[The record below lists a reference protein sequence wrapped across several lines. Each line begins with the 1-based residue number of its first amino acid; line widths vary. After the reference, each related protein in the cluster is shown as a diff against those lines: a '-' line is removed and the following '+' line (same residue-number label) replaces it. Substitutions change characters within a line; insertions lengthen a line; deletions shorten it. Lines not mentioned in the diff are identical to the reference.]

1 VRITRLRLRNYRVY
15 DDLDLELPP
24 GLIGVYGANGAGKS
38 TLIEAIRFSLYG
50 RGRTS
55 NDEIRT
61 SGVNADCVAEVEFE
75 HEGHLYV
82 VRRTI
87 SGVNATVKAQ
97 AHADGMQVAEGVRD
111 TARYVRSILGMDDAA
126 FRASVFAEQKQ
137 IASFSGQAPAERR
150 KLVLQ
155 LLGITPVDAAK
166 DQARKDGRM
175 AMEQFTRARDLLPD
189 VEKAK
194 ADLAEAEAV
203 AKTAADTEAT
213 ATKQLANAEQV
224 HVAARRAHDALV
236 VTRNEYDRIV
246 AEGRATKAE
255 HERAEKRVKELE
267 AELRGLAEAAESL
280 TELEPD
286 AAGLAPAEQRL
297 AAVQVVDRAQAALA
311 ELPAVEEP
319 VRPDEEAF
327 EAARVEAERAGRE
340 LAEVEGRIKAAG
352 DELARANEMVH
363 RASALSGEADCPLC
377 GQALGSAFEQVQ
389 QHRADELARAEQTT
403 NELATRQKALAKAAT
418 ATTKEADRQSKSVKK
433 AQQVWLA
440 HEKVLERR
448 AAAERAL
455 AEALAALDPA
465 PTPDEGQKLAAE
477 VERRRRAQTQCE
489 VLRDRLGRRGGVESE
504 LRTEH
509 ERVAELNGT
518 LQTLREKVTALAFKP
533 ADLEAA
539 AQKLESAE
547 SVLIAARQTAQ
558 VAGIKA
564 AESRTIAEHTAKRLA
579 DAVEQ
584 HAKIADL
591 AEDARHLTR
600 LGELL
605 NVFRNN
611 LVATVGPRLSAQAA
625 DLFAELTD
633 HEYDLLEVDPES
645 YEIQIHDAGRVY
657 GMDRF
662 SGSETDLANL
672 ALRVAISEHVRFQS
686 GGTVGLLVLDEVF
699 GPLDADRKE
708 RMLLALERL
717 KGRFRQVL
725 VVTHDAEVK
734 EQLPSAIEV
743 VKLPGR
749 RATAKLIGV

>member
-1 VRITRLRLRNYRVY
+1 MRLTRVRLRNYRVY
-15 DDLDLELPP
+15 EDLDLELPP
-24 GLIGVYGANGAGKS
+24 GLIGVYGANGSGKS
-38 TLIEAIRFSLYG
+38 SLMESIRFCLWG
-50 RGRTS
+50 KARTEK
-55 NDEIRT
+55 DEIRT

-87 SGVNATVKAQ
+87 SGVNSHVKAQ

-137 IASFSGQAPAERR
+137 IASFSGQTTAERR

-175 AMEQFTRARDLLPD
+175 AVEQFTRARDLLPD

-194 ADLAEAEAV
+194 VEVADAEAAAKTADEAEAAAAKQLAEAEQA
-203 AKTAADTEAT
+203 
-213 ATKQLANAEQV
+213 
-224 HVAARRAHDALV
+224 HVAARKAHDALV

-246 AEGRATKAE
+246 AEGKATKAE
-255 HERAEKRVKELE
+255 HERAQKRLAELE
-267 AELRGLAEAAESL
+267 AELKGLADAAETL
-280 TELEPD
+280 AKLEPD
-286 AAGLAPAEQRL
+286 AAGLSKAEERL
-297 AAVQVVDRAQAALA
+297 ALVQVVDRARAAL
-311 ELPAVEEP
+311 EQLPSVEEP
-319 VRPDEEAF
+319 PRPDEDSLES
-327 EAARVEAERAGRE
+327 ARREAERAGRA
-340 LAEVEGRIKAAG
+340 LSEVEGRMKSAV
-352 DELARANEMVH
+352 DELARARDMVH
-363 RASALSGEADCPLC
+363 KADGLSDEADCPLC
-377 GQALGSAFEQVQ
+377 GQALGDAFEQVQ
-389 QHRADELARAEQTT
+389 HHRAEELARAETAVKEFTAQQKTLSKAAAAAA
-403 NELATRQKALAKAAT
+403 NDANQQSKAL
-418 ATTKEADRQSKSVKK
+418 KK
-433 AQQVWLA
+433 AQELWA
-440 HEKVLERR
+440 AYEKVLERR
-448 AAAERAL
+448 TTAERVL
-455 AEALAALDPA
+455 NEALAVIDPA
-465 PTPDEGQKLAAE
+465 PEPDEGKALAAE
-477 VERRRRAQTQCE
+477 VTRRRNAQTQCE
-489 VLRDRLGRRGGVESE
+489 VLRDRLSRRVGVEAE
-504 LRTEH
+504 LGVER
-509 ERVAELNGT
+509 ERVGELDGT

-533 ADLEAA
+533 ADLESAA
-539 AQKLESAE
+539 NKLATAE
-547 SVLIAARQTAQ
+547 SILEGARKNAQAAGNEA
-558 VAGIKA
+558 VK
-564 AESRTIAEHTAKRLA
+564 SRTVAEQTAKRLA

-584 HAKIADL
+584 HARIADL
-591 AEDARHLTR
+591 AEEARHLTR

-699 GPLDADRKE
+699 GPLDTHRKE

-717 KGRFRQVL
+717 KARFRQVL

-734 EQLPSAIEV
+734 EQLPNAIEV
-743 VKLPGR
+743 IKLPGR
-749 RATAKLIGV
+749 RATARLVGA

>member
-1 VRITRLRLRNYRVY
+1 MRLTRLRLRNYRVY
-15 DDLDLELPP
+15 EDLDLELPP
-24 GLIGVYGANGAGKS
+24 GLIGVYGPNGGGKS
-38 TLIEAIRFSLYG
+38 TLVESVRFCLYG
-50 RGRTS
+50 RARTS

-87 SGVNATVKAQ
+87 SGVNSTVKAQ

-137 IASFSGQAPAERR
+137 IASFSGQTPAERR

-155 LLGITPVDAAK
+155 LLGITPVDTAK

-175 AMEQFTRARDLLPD
+175 AMEQYTRARDLLPD

-194 ADLAEAEAV
+194 AEVADAEAA
-203 AKTAADTEAT
+203 AKTAAEAEAT
-213 ATKQLANAEQV
+213 ATKRLGEAEAAHATARKAHEALA
-224 HVAARRAHDALV
+224 

-246 AEGRATKAE
+246 AEGKATKAE
-255 HERAEKRVKELE
+255 HERAEKRVSELE
-267 AELRGLAEAAESL
+267 AELKGLADAAEAL
-280 TELEPD
+280 TKLEPD
-286 AAGLAPAEQRL
+286 AAGLTDVERRL
-297 AAVQVVDRAQAALA
+297 AAVQVVDRARAAL
-311 ELPAVEEP
+311 EQLPAVEEP
-319 VRPDEEAF
+319 PRPDEKALEW
-327 EAARVEAERAGRE
+327 ARAEAERVGRE
-340 LAEVEGRIKAAG
+340 LAEIDGRLRGAA
-352 DELARANEMVH
+352 DELSRARDMVH
-363 RASALSGEADCPLC
+363 RADALSDEADCPLC
-377 GQALGSAFEQVQ
+377 GQALGDAFEQVQ
-389 QHRADELARAEQTT
+389 HHRAEELSRAESAVK
-403 NELATRQKALAKAAT
+403 ELTAQQKTLSKTAA
-418 ATTKEADRQSKSVKK
+418 AAANEADQQAKVLKK
-433 AQQVWLA
+433 AQELWVA
-440 HEKVLERR
+440 HEKVAERR
-448 AAAERAL
+448 SAAERAL
-455 AEALAALDPA
+455 NEALSAVEPA
-465 PTPDEGQKLAAE
+465 PEPDEGKKLIVE
-477 VERRRRAQTQCE
+477 VERRRKAQTQCE
-489 VLRDRLGRRGGVESE
+489 VLRDRLSRREAVE
-504 LRTEH
+504 TEVRVER
-509 ERVAELNGT
+509 ERVGELTGT

-533 ADLEAA
+533 ADLDAA
-539 AQKLESAE
+539 LKKLETAE
-547 SVLIAARQTAQ
+547 SALDAARKDAQ
-558 VAGIKA
+558 AVGNEAVK
-564 AESRTIAEHTAKRLA
+564 SRTVAEQTAKRLA
-579 DAVEQ
+579 DAIEQ
-584 HAKIADL
+584 HARIADL

-699 GPLDADRKE
+699 GPLDSDRKE

-717 KGRFRQVL
+717 KARFRQVL
-725 VVTHDAEVK
+725 VVTHDVEVK

-749 RATAKLIGV
+749 RATARLIGT

>member
-1 VRITRLRLRNYRVY
+1 VRLTRLRLRNYRVY
-15 DDLDLELPP
+15 EDLDLELPP

-87 SGVNATVKAQ
+87 SGMNSTVKAQ

-111 TARYVRSILGMDDAA
+111 TARYVRSILGMDDGA

-137 IASFSGQAPAERR
+137 IASFSGQTPAERR

-155 LLGITPVDAAK
+155 LLGITPVDTAK

-175 AMEQFTRARDLLPD
+175 AMEQYTRARDLLPD

-194 ADLAEAEAV
+194 VEVADAKAAATTAAEAEAV
-203 AKTAADTEAT
+203 AAKRLTDV
-213 ATKQLANAEQV
+213 EQA
-224 HVAARRAHDALV
+224 HVGARKAHDALL
-236 VTRNEYDRIV
+236 VTKNEYDRIV
-246 AEGRATKAE
+246 AEGKSTKAE
-255 HERAEKRVKELE
+255 HERAEKRAAEFDGELK
-267 AELRGLAEAAESL
+267 GLAEAADAL
-280 TELEPD
+280 TKLEPD
-286 AAGLAPAEQRL
+286 AKGLAKTEQRL
-297 AAVQVVDRAQAALA
+297 AAVQVVDRARAALA
-311 ELPAVEEP
+311 ELPKAEEP
-319 VRPDEEAF
+319 VRPDEKAF
-327 EAARVEAERAGRE
+327 DAARAEAESAGRE
-340 LAEVEGRIKAAG
+340 LAEIEGRMKAAA
-352 DELARANEMVH
+352 DELTRANEMVG

-377 GQALGSAFEQVQ
+377 GQALGDAFEQVQ
-389 QHRADELARAEQTT
+389 NHRAEELARAKTAVKELTAKQKVLAKTT
-403 NELATRQKALAKAAT
+403 AAAAKQADAQGKAL
-418 ATTKEADRQSKSVKK
+418 RK
-433 AQQVWLA
+433 AQELWVA
-440 HEKVLERR
+440 HEKVVERR
-448 AAAERAL
+448 AAAERVL
-455 AEALAALDPA
+455 AEALEVLDPA
-465 PTPDEGQKLAAE
+465 PEPDEGKTLTAE
-477 VERRRRAQTQCE
+477 VERLRKVQTQCE
-489 VLRDRLGRRGGVESE
+489 VLRDRLSRRRAVETE
-504 LRTEH
+504 LQKER
-509 ERVAELNGT
+509 ERVGELNGT
-518 LQTLREKVTALAFKP
+518 LQTLREKVVALAFKP
-533 ADLEAA
+533 EQLEVAA
-539 AQKLESAE
+539 KQLDAAETALDSARKLA
-547 SVLIAARQTAQ
+547 QTAGNEAVKART
-558 VAGIKA
+558 VA
-564 AESRTIAEHTAKRLA
+564 EQTAKRLA
-579 DAVEQ
+579 DAIEQ
-584 HAKIADL
+584 HAKLADL
-591 AEDARHLTR
+591 AEAARHLTR

-633 HEYDLLEVDPES
+633 HEYDLLEVDPET

-717 KGRFRQVL
+717 KARFRQVL
-725 VVTHDAEVK
+725 VVTHDVEVK
-734 EQLPSAIEV
+734 EQLPNAIEV

-749 RATAKLIGV
+749 RATARVIGV